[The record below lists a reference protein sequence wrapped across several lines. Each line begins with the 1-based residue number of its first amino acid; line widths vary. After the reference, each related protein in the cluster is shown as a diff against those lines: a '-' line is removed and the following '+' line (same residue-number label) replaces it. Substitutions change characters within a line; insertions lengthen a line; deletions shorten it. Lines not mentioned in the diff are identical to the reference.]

1 VPDGLVILPTYDRQ
15 TRIFDP
21 ETSQTHVAII
31 GLGNIGSNAGIL
43 LARLGI
49 KEVTL
54 YDHDTIE
61 AHNLASQHFSTGD
74 HGALKTDALVRQM
87 LEINPAMTI
96 HAHAVEYTGENLGAD
111 MLIMAVD
118 SMAIRQT
125 ILAGMIA
132 SGYDPYIIDGR
143 SGGGQVE
150 VHSQQFSAWGDTLYE
165 GADTDPCGARFICY
179 ASAIVAGFIT
189 NTVKR
194 VILQQPIKS
203 RVIYH
208 CDTNQIISY

>member
-1 VPDGLVILPTYDRQ
+1 M
-15 TRIFDP
+15 
-21 ETSQTHVAII
+21 S
-31 GLGNIGSNAGIL
+31 
-43 LARLGI
+43 RLGI

-54 YDHDTIE
+54 FDHDTIE
-61 AHNLASQHFSTGD
+61 AHNLASQHFSTSD
-74 HGALKTDALVRQM
+74 HGELKTEALVRQM

-96 HAHAVEYTGENLGAD
+96 HSYPVEYAGEDIKAD
-111 MLIMAVD
+111 LVIIAVD

-150 VHSQQFSAWGDTLYE
+150 VHSQPFSAWGATLYE

-194 VILQQPIKS
+194 VILQQPIKA

>member
-1 VPDGLVILPTYDRQ
+1 M
-15 TRIFDP
+15 
-21 ETSQTHVAII
+21 
-31 GLGNIGSNAGIL
+31 
-43 LARLGI
+43 ARLGI

-54 YDHDTIE
+54 FDHDTIE
-61 AHNLASQHFSTGD
+61 AHNLASQHFSTSD

-87 LEINPAMTI
+87 LEINPSMTI
-96 HAHAVEYTGENLGAD
+96 HAYPVEYAGEDIKAD
-111 MLIMAVD
+111 LVVIAVD

-150 VHSQQFSAWGDTLYE
+150 VHSQPFSAWGATLYE

-194 VILQQPIKS
+194 VILQQPIKA